1 MYNGGVLTSIPQK
14 PRILLVED
22 ETLLRGHL
30 ARVLSDEYIVDTAG
44 NGKEALESVMRSPPA
59 LVVTDIV
66 MPELDGIELLKALR
80 GTQHTRMIPVLLIS
94 GRAIHEQ
101 RIEGYKEGA
110 DGYLAKPYTEHE
122 LRACIGSMLQ
132 SARRREE
139 AARRE
144 AIEQTEQQALAE
156 RAALLES
163 ITDAFYALDRE
174 CRFTYLN
181 QRALDHFGATRERL
195 LGQVVWDVFPVTRGT
210 VFHQEYERAL
220 REQRSVSFETVSPL
234 SNRWLEVRAYPT
246 QQGLAVYFRD
256 VTDRK
261 LAEEQLRQADQRKN
275 EFLAILA
282 HELRNPLAPLRNG
295 LHILKLRP
303 DADPT
308 VSQTVSMMDRQMT
321 HLVRLVDDL
330 LDVSRITRGKLE
342 LRQHRVLLT
351 EVLGHAVESAR
362 AFIESQRHDLT
373 VEIRAQDLLVDGD
386 PDRLAQV
393 FSNLLLNAAKYTEAG
408 GHITLSLDHENDE
421 AIIAVQDNG
430 VGIPPHA
437 LEQVFEMFSQV
448 RSGEARGAEGL
459 GIGLSLVRTLV
470 QMHRGAVCAF
480 SDGPGQGARFT
491 VRLPLAEGP
500 VTSAVTA
507 PPPPPA
513 VQGIPPGIARA
524 LHATPPAA
532 PHRGQR
538 VLVVDDN
545 TDAAASLALLL
556 KMEDCEVRTAA
567 DGEEA
572 IEQARTFGP
581 QIIFMDLAMPRLDGL
596 EAARRIRAL
605 PHGGHVLI
613 VALTGWGQE
622 ADRRRTRD
630 AGMDHHLVKPVSL
643 DALQS
648 VLRGAPL
655 TRLARPSSDS

>member
-1 MYNGGVLTSIPQK
+1 MAHREQDAASQMHDGASLTSVPPK

-30 ARVLSDEYIVDTAG
+30 ARVLSDEYLVDTAS
-44 NGKEALESVMRSPPA
+44 NGKEALESVLRSPPA
-59 LVVTDIV
+59 LIVTDIV
-66 MPELDGIELLKALR
+66 MPDLDGIELLKALR
-80 GTQHTRMIPVLLIS
+80 GTQHTQMIPVLLIS

-110 DGYLAKPYTEHE
+110 DGYLAKPYTEQE
-122 LRACIGSMLQ
+122 LRAYIGSMLQ

-144 AIEQTEQQALAE
+144 AIEHEQRALAE

-181 QRALDHFGATRERL
+181 QRALDHFGETRQSL
-195 LGQVVWDVFPVTRGT
+195 LGEVIWDVFPLTRAT
-210 VFHQEYERAL
+210 VFQQEYERAL
-220 REQRSVSFETVSPL
+220 REQRSVSFETISL
-234 SNRWLEVRAYPT
+234 ISNRWIEVRAYPT

-256 VTDRK
+256 VSDRK
-261 LAEEQLRQADQRKN
+261 LAEQQLREANQRKS

-295 LHILKLRP
+295 LHLLKLRS

-330 LDVSRITRGKLE
+330 LDVSRITSGKLE
-342 LRQHRVLLT
+342 LRPRKILLT

-362 AFIESQRHDLT
+362 VLIESNRHELT
-373 VEIRAQDLLVDGD
+373 VTYRAENLLVDGD
-386 PDRLAQV
+386 PDRLTQV
-393 FSNLLLNAAKYTEAG
+393 FSNLLLNAAKYTKAG
-408 GHITLSLDHENDE
+408 GQISLSLDHEKDE
-421 AIIAVQDNG
+421 AIITVQDNG
-430 VGIPPHA
+430 VGIPPQA
-437 LEQVFEMFSQV
+437 LDQVFDMFTQV
-448 RSGEARGAEGL
+448 RSAEAQGAEGL

-470 QMHRGAVCAF
+470 QMHSGTVCAF
-480 SDGPGQGARFT
+480 SEGPGQGARFT
-491 VRLPLAEGP
+491 VRLPIAEGSVMAP
-500 VTSAVTA
+500 VT
-507 PPPPPA
+507 PPPPA
-513 VQGIPPGIARA
+513 VRN
-524 LHATPPAA
+524 
-532 PHRGQR
+532 RGQR

-556 KMEDCEVRTAA
+556 NMEEYEVRTAA

-572 IEQARTFGP
+572 IEQARIFAP

-605 PHGGHVLI
+605 PQGEEI
-613 VALTGWGQE
+613 RIIALTGWGQE
-622 ADRRRTRD
+622 ADRQRTRA

-648 VLRGAPL
+648 VLREP
-655 TRLARPSSDS
+655 R

>member
-1 MYNGGVLTSIPQK
+1 MHNGSVLTSIPPK

-30 ARVLSDEYIVDTAG
+30 ARVLADEYIVDTAG

-80 GTQHTRMIPVLLIS
+80 STHHTRMIPVLLIS

-210 VFHQEYERAL
+210 VFRQEYERAL
-220 REQRSVSFETVSPL
+220 REQRSVSFEAVSPI
-234 SNRWLEVRAYPT
+234 SNGWVEVRAYPT

-261 LAEEQLRQADQRKN
+261 LAEEQLKQADRRKN

-295 LHILKLRP
+295 LNILKLWP
-303 DADPT
+303 DADPK

-342 LRQHRVLLT
+342 LRQRKVLLT
-351 EVLGHAVESAR
+351 EVLDHAVESAR
-362 AFIESQRHDLT
+362 AFIESRRHELT
-373 VEIRAQDLLVDGD
+373 VGIRAHNLLVDGD
-386 PDRLAQV
+386 PDRLTQV

-421 AIIAVQDNG
+421 AIVAVQDNG

-448 RSGEARGAEGL
+448 HSGEVRGTEGL

-470 QMHRGAVCAF
+470 QMHCGTVCAF
-480 SDGPGQGARFT
+480 SDGPGRGARFT

-507 PPPPPA
+507 PS
-513 VQGIPPGIARA
+513 RA
-524 LHATPPAA
+524 AQN
-532 PHRGQR
+532 RGQR

-556 KMEDCEVRTAA
+556 EMEDFEVCTAA
-567 DGEEA
+567 NGEEA
-572 IEQARTFGP
+572 IEQARAFGP

-605 PHGGHVLI
+605 PQGEHMRI
-613 VALTGWGQE
+613 IALTGWGQE
-622 ADRRRTRD
+622 ADRQRTRD
-630 AGMDHHLVKPVSL
+630 AGMDHHLTKPVSL
-643 DALQS
+643 HALQN
-648 VLRGAPL
+648 VLRIL
-655 TRLARPSSDS
+655 RSC

>member
-1 MYNGGVLTSIPQK
+1 MHNGSALTSIPPK

-22 ETLLRGHL
+22 EIPLRGHL

-80 GTQHTRMIPVLLIS
+80 GAHHTQMIPVLLIS

-110 DGYLAKPYTEHE
+110 DGYLAKPYTELE
-122 LRACIGSMLQ
+122 LRACIGSMLH

-181 QRALDHFGATRERL
+181 QRALDHFGVTRERL
-195 LGQVVWDVFPVTRGT
+195 LGQVVWDAFPVARGT
-210 VFHQEYERAL
+210 VFRQEYERAL

-234 SNRWLEVRAYPT
+234 INRWIEVRAYPT

-256 VTDRK
+256 VSDRK
-261 LAEEQLRQADQRKN
+261 LAEEQLRDADRRKN

-295 LHILKLRP
+295 LHILKLRS
-303 DADPT
+303 DADQT

-342 LRQHRVLLT
+342 LRQRKVLLT
-351 EVLGHAVESAR
+351 EVLDHAVESVR
-362 AFIESQRHDLT
+362 AFIESHRHELSI
-373 VEIRAQDLLVDGD
+373 EIRARNLLVNGD

-393 FSNLLLNAAKYTEAG
+393 FSNLLLNAAKYTGAG

-421 AIIAVQDNG
+421 AVIAVQDNG
-430 VGIPPHA
+430 VGIPPDA

-448 RSGEARGAEGL
+448 RSGEVHGSEGL

-470 QMHRGAVCAF
+470 QMHCGTVSAL
-480 SDGPGQGARFT
+480 SDGLGLGARFT
-491 VRLPLAEGP
+491 VRLPRAEGP
-500 VTSAVTA
+500 VTSAATA
-507 PPPPPA
+507 PLPA
-513 VQGIPPGIARA
+513 TQN
-524 LHATPPAA
+524 
-532 PHRGQR
+532 RGQR

-556 KMEDCEVRTAA
+556 EMEDYEVRTAA

-572 IEQARTFGP
+572 IEHARTFGP

-605 PHGGHVLI
+605 PRGEHVRI

-622 ADRRRTRD
+622 ADRQRTRD
-630 AGMDHHLVKPVSL
+630 AGMDHHLIKPVSL
-643 DALQS
+643 DALQN
-648 VLRGAPL
+648 VLRILG
-655 TRLARPSSDS
+655 SC

>member
-1 MYNGGVLTSIPQK
+1 MHEGGVITSIPPK

-22 ETLLRGHL
+22 EALMRGHL

-44 NGKEALESVMRSPPA
+44 NGRDAFESVKRASPA

-66 MPELDGIELLKALR
+66 MPDFDGIELLKALR
-80 GTQHTRMIPVLLIS
+80 STQRTQMIPVLLIS
-94 GRAIHEQ
+94 GQAIQEQ
-101 RIEGYKEGA
+101 RVEGYKEGA

-122 LRACIGSMLQ
+122 LRACIASMLQ
-132 SARRREE
+132 SARRRDD

-144 AIEQTEQQALAE
+144 AIEAEQRALAD

-181 QRALDHFGATRERL
+181 QRALDHFGATRETL

-210 VFHQEYERAL
+210 VFQQEYERAL
-220 REQRSVSFETVSPL
+220 REQGSVAFETVSPI
-234 SNRWLEVRAYPT
+234 SSRWIEVRAYPT
-246 QQGLAVYFRD
+246 RQGLAVYFRD

-261 LAEEQLRQADQRKN
+261 VAEEQLREADRRKN

-295 LHILKLRP
+295 LHILKLRS

-330 LDVSRITRGKLE
+330 LDVSRITGGKLE
-342 LRQHRVLLT
+342 LRRRKVLLT
-351 EVLGHAVESAR
+351 EVLGHAVESSR
-362 AFIESQRHDLT
+362 AFIESHRHELIVD
-373 VEIRAQDLLVDGD
+373 IRAGNLLVDGD

-393 FSNLLLNAAKYTEAG
+393 FSNLLLNAAKYTGTG
-408 GHITLSLDHENDE
+408 GRITLILDHENDE
-421 AIIAVQDNG
+421 AVVAVQDNG
-430 VGIPPHA
+430 IGIPAQA
-437 LEQVFEMFSQV
+437 LEQVFDMFSQV
-448 RSGEARGAEGL
+448 RSHEVRGVDGL

-470 QMHRGAVCAF
+470 QMHCGTVGAF
-480 SDGPGQGARFT
+480 SEGPGRGSRFS
-491 VRLPLAEGP
+491 VRLPLAEG
-500 VTSAVTA
+500 AVTVA
-507 PPPPPA
+507 GASP
-513 VQGIPPGIARA
+513 R
-524 LHATPPAA
+524 PAA
-532 PHRGQR
+532 QNRGQR

-556 KMEDCEVRTAA
+556 RMEDYEVRTAA
-567 DGEEA
+567 DGEQA
-572 IEQARTFGP
+572 IEQARTFEP
-581 QIIFMDLAMPRLDGL
+581 RIIFMDLAMPRLDGV
-596 EAARRIRAL
+596 EAARRIRTL
-605 PHGGHVLI
+605 PHGEHVRI

-622 ADRRRTRD
+622 ADRQRTRD
-630 AGMDHHLVKPVSL
+630 AGMDYHLTKPVSL

-648 VLRGAPL
+648 VLGAL
-655 TRLARPSSDS
+655 DPS